1 MFYKTLKQFIKKFPI
16 LWKLLTSL
24 KDKLMYIGRI
34 RDVLMMIFLFH
45 IWPEQTYR
53 FSTRKLLPS
62 KKNKYSKLS
71 KPTIPFDIIKEKSSN
86 IQKMDEINIIAKGS
100 SFDLNKIKEFSGPT
114 FLVSFWNSIEIN
126 RDGLLENFYDP
137 EDFNKLDNEVSSE
150 KSLNDLMSGGIDEKT
165 AKCIMKRDKHYKF
178 MMNYKMKPEK
188 SHFNKKN
195 LSYVVLQRTRTKLI
209 EKSENEILLIDV
221 YGTDKFGN
229 YFALDQEHGKY
240 NPEGLKNGKFK
251 LISLSENIYKPPL
264 LPPYANFTPTGSFLP
279 ALSALYNF
287 ANKINVY
294 GWDFHLNSSPRNMS
308 YWKLLTNMIN
318 IKDDFKLSKY
328 HFESALINF
337 YYAYQFSMLPNF
349 NIHSNLGKLKDHER
363 LIKKIERVLFN

>member
-16 LWKLLTSL
+16 LWKLLTFL
-24 KDKLMYIGRI
+24 KDKFLHLSRI
-34 RDVLMMIFLFH
+34 KDVFMMIFLFH

-100 SFDLNKIKEFSGPT
+100 SFDLKKLKELNGPI
-114 FLVSFWNSIEIN
+114 FLVSFWNAIEIN
-126 RDGLLENFYDP
+126 KDGLLEYFYNAD
-137 EDFNKLDNEVSSE
+137 DFKSSSYVLPS
-150 KSLNDLMSGGIDEKT
+150 KFLKDLISGGVDEKV
-165 AKCIMKRDKHYKF
+165 AYNRMKEDKHFKF
-178 MMNYKMKPEK
+178 FTSYKMKPENSYFK
-188 SHFNKKN
+188 KKN
-195 LSYVVLQRTRTKLI
+195 LSYVVLQRTKTKLI

-229 YFALDQEHGKY
+229 YFPLDQAHGKY